1 MNNTS
6 NNVQDPLNIRSSIE
20 SITLSVSLALI
31 IAFSVFGNF
40 LLIISFLK
48 NKRLRASFANK
59 LILSLAVADF
69 TTASFPMS
77 YQLATILNVKIISN
91 GGVICTIGGL
101 ASYSFFFTSTFTM
114 VMLCIDRFV
123 ALGYPLQYNLRM
135 TSKVKIFMITY
146 PWIHG
151 ALFFILCGSILEVK
165 FDRKGLDCGLSW
177 SERPM
182 VFTLSILLIHV
193 GIPFVLLLVLNTW
206 TLCLVRAQNR
216 QILNYDKRELTQNSA
231 ARIRTKAAFKKRGEF
246 ITLFV
251 VPKCVFLRLE
261 TESIFY

>member
-1 MNNTS
+1 MNFTYTTS
-6 NNVQDPLNIRSSIE
+6 DFFKPRKKEETIG
-20 SITLSVSLALI
+20 LSVSLAVI
-31 IAFSVFGNF
+31 IAFSVFSNF
-40 LLIISFLK
+40 LLIFVFLK
-48 NKRLRASFANK
+48 NKRLRDSFANK

-69 TTASFPMS
+69 TTASFPLS
-77 YQLATILNVKIISN
+77 YQLATILDVTIISN
-91 GGVICTIGGL
+91 GGLLCSIGGL
-101 ASYSFFFTSTFTM
+101 LSYSTFSVSVLNM
-114 VMLCIDRFV
+114 VMLSVDRFV